1 MSLLYIFKGRRS
13 SPLDRPIDVITES
26 EESREL
32 TYEGF
37 VVELLSS
44 SVSTPGLVPLLH
56 MIAIQCSCQHE

>member
-32 TYEGF
+32 TYED
-37 VVELLSS
+37 VLS
-44 SVSTPGLVPLLH
+44 L
-56 MIAIQCSCQHE
+56 SC